1 MTAPRVL
8 IIGNNMTILK
18 ELKATLLKEDYE
30 VIAEADG
37 LQGVKIA
44 QTTKPDVVIVSTA
57 LQSLSGFEVCRI
69 LRQEIVVPI
78 LMVSSE
84 LDEID
89 TILGLNVGADD
100 YITNPFS
107 VKEIVARIRAKL
119 RRVDM
124 LKLAAA
130 SGRNISSLIRC
141 GDIEIDL
148 ERHLVL
154 HRGSVINLSPN
165 EFRLLLF
172 FVNNAGKTFSRDQL
186 YTELGGRSEKGSLR
200 TVYTRI
206 HWLRQKIE
214 DNPVHPRYL
223 FTVRGAGYRFG
234 KPSDGLPN
242 ARNDRND
249 CGAIQRSTVI
259 NK

>member
-1 MTAPRVL
+1 VA
-8 IIGNNMTILK
+8 
-18 ELKATLLKEDYE
+18 
-30 VIAEADG
+30 
-37 LQGVKIA
+37 
-44 QTTKPDVVIVSTA
+44 
-57 LQSLSGFEVCRI
+57 
-69 LRQEIVVPI
+69 PI

-84 LDEID
+84 GDEID
-89 TILGLNVGADD
+89 TILGLNLGADD

-119 RRVDM
+119 RRVEM

-130 SGRNISSLIRC
+130 SGRRTSSLIRC
-141 GDIEIDL
+141 GDIEIDP

-165 EFRLLLF
+165 EFRLLLL
-172 FVNNAGKTFSRDQL
+172 FVNNEGKTFSRDQL

-223 FTVRGAGYRFG
+223 FTVRGMGYRFG
-234 KPSDGLPN
+234 KPSDVLPN
-242 ARNDRND
+242 ARNDRID